1 FQGPHTHPD
10 VVGRVS
16 RLCLSLGVVPVFV
29 VPHEFGFPSM
39 IENANGTW
47 QAKVW
52 ARFEHGS
59 LLDLQG
65 HSHRYV
71 TALRR
76 HRADRIESAP
86 QRRAFLPGRHL
97 NLQSRLRGRIMFVR
111 RTSVA

>member
-1 FQGPHTHPD
+1 F
-10 VVGRVS
+10 
-16 RLCLSLGVVPVFV
+16 
-29 VPHEFGFPSM
+29 
-39 IENANGTW
+39 NGTW

-65 HSHRYV
+65 HSQRYV

-86 QRRAFLPGRHL
+86 QRRAFPAGWHL
-97 NLQSRLRGRIMFVR
+97 NLQARPRGRIMYLR
-111 RTSVA
+111 RTSAAGAGGGLGRGFEVGPPWLNRLGRGGGGPGWGGVPPLPPRPG